1 MCFLVDLKAA
11 LLAEA
16 RPRGKAFQKLDLPKK
31 SRGMHGTA
39 LRRPHSPM
47 DTAADTAADTDTA
60 ADSAGTRSHRGRDSD
75 SVAKRSQVGSSPG
88 STAAGADHMRHEE
101 SVLFPARCCT
111 CMSVSMCMCMPMWD
125 EPPGTPHNSNSL
137 SLSGEQ
143 GTLRSPSGKI
153 SETALCKIDRSG
165 SGEGLS
171 RPIIA
176 R

>member
-75 SVAKRSQVGSSPG
+75 SVAPRSGLGLGRTAVGTRTRSQSEVKWV
-88 STAAGADHMRHEE
+88 R
-101 SVLFPARCCT
+101 ARA
-111 CMSVSMCMCMPMWD
+111 VP
-125 EPPGTPHNSNSL
+125 
-137 SLSGEQ
+137 
-143 GTLRSPSGKI
+143 LRGR
-153 SETALCKIDRSG
+153 TT
-165 SGEGLS
+165 
-171 RPIIA
+171 
-176 R
+176 